1 MKDTILVLLLLCFL
15 TGCHH
20 QKPTHQETVT
30 AYYKAFDSGDY
41 TAIRALIHDTLTVT
55 VGDYVT
61 PYTHDSF
68 YTFFKWDSIFQT
80 SYAIVDLE
88 EKSDHIMAT
97 VASKSLRYAFLK
109 NNPLTCRFTIVFNSG
124 KISRI
129 ESGECVGAD
138 WDIWEKKRDS
148 LVGWIKKNHPYLDG
162 FINDMTMDGA
172 IHYLKAIELYKMD
185 KTAFQQPQIH

>member
-1 MKDTILVLLLLCFL
+1 
-15 TGCHH
+15 
-20 QKPTHQETVT
+20 
-30 AYYKAFDSGDY
+30 
-41 TAIRALIHDTLTVT
+41 
-55 VGDYVT
+55 
-61 PYTHDSF
+61 
-68 YTFFKWDSIFQT
+68 
-80 SYAIVDLE
+80 
-88 EKSDHIMAT
+88 MAT

-185 KTAFQQPQIH
+185 KTVFQQPQIH